1 MKTSISHFR
10 EQTQHELNVLLS
22 LIRKHIPASNMVI
35 LYGSYARG
43 DYVTWDEKVEYGIHT
58 SYQSD
63 FDILLVVSIS
73 NYKVTENILRF
84 KVTDEYYAALSGIYE
99 HVTPPQFI
107 VENIKYLNDC
117 LEHSRYFF
125 TDLVK
130 DGIMLFDDG
139 QFELSKPRKL
149 NFQEIKQIAEVEFG
163 NYYPSA
169 ISLMGALDSY
179 FIPRKDYMNASFLLH
194 QISEKFYYAIL
205 LVCTN
210 YKPKNHKL
218 TEMAAMVKSF
228 SRRLTT
234 VFPQTTPFKK
244 ECFELLCQA
253 YIEGRYNSSFK
264 MTLEQLEYLME
275 RVAILKD
282 ITRQICE
289 EKIAWY
295 DQQIVAEKT
304 GKPYALPG
312 QPQSKAAD
320 PIAGLKGIRPKN
332 KNNNKNNNKKK

>member
-1 MKTSISHFR
+1 MKTSIKHFP
-10 EQTQHELNVLLS
+10 EQTQQELTVLLR

-43 DYVTWDEKVEYGIHT
+43 DYVIWDEKVEFGVHT

-84 KVTDEYYAALSGIYE
+84 KVTEEYYAALSEYE

-130 DGIMLFDDG
+130 DGIMLFDDK
-139 QFELSKPRKL
+139 QFNLAEPRKL
-149 NFQEIKQIAEVEFG
+149 DFKEIKEIAQCEYN

-169 ISLMGALDSY
+169 ISLMGALTSY
-179 FIPRKDYMNASFLLH
+179 FIPREDYMNASFLLH

-218 TEMAAMVKSF
+218 TELFAMVKGF
-228 SRRLTT
+228 SRRLIT
-234 VFPQTTPFKK
+234 VFPQNTPFEK
-244 ECFELLCQA
+244 ECFDLLCHA

-264 MTLEQLEYLME
+264 MTIEQLTYLLSRIE
-275 RVAILKD
+275 ILRD

-289 EKIAWY
+289 DKIAWY
-295 DQQIVAEKT
+295 DSQIA
-304 GKPYALPG
+304 PASPRYALPKE
-312 QPQSKAAD
+312 PKSKAAE
-320 PIAGLKGIRPKN
+320 PIGGIKGLHKVNKG
-332 KNNNKNNNKKK
+332 KKKG

>member
-1 MKTSISHFR
+1 MKTSITHFP
-10 EQTQHELNVLLS
+10 EQTQRELTILLS

-43 DYVTWDEKVEYGIHT
+43 DYVSWDEKVEFGVHT

-84 KVTDEYYAALSGIYE
+84 KVTEEYYAALSGIYE

-130 DGIMLFDDG
+130 DGILLFDDK
-139 QFELSKPRKL
+139 QYQLSSPRKL
-149 NFQEIKQIAEVEFG
+149 DFKEIREIAISEYN
-163 NYYPSA
+163 NYYPTA
-169 ISLMGALDSY
+169 VSLLGALNSY
-179 FIPRKDYMNASFLLH
+179 FIPLGDYMNASFLLH

-218 TEMAAMVKSF
+218 TELSAMVKGF
-228 SRRLTT
+228 SRRLIS
-234 VFPQTTPFKK
+234 VFPQSTPFEK
-244 ECFELLCQA
+244 ESFDLLCQA

-264 MTLEQLEYLME
+264 MTTEQLEYLIS
-275 RVAILKD
+275 RVEILRD
-282 ITRQICE
+282 ITRQIYE
-289 EKIAWY
+289 EKISWY
-295 DQQIVAEKT
+295 ESQIST
-304 GKPYALPG
+304 GSPKYVF
-312 QPQSKAAD
+312 PQEPKSKAAD
-320 PIAGLKGIRPKN
+320 DNIAGIKGLRKAD
-332 KNNNKNNNKKK
+332 KGKKKRKK